1 MHLECR
7 ASTPAPEWGVL
18 EWIHSRSQKAP
29 QGHQI
34 DSYSLQ
40 TTLEE
45 TASRGLLSLFNTLRT
60 EFREFVDVN
69 RRMPNPN
76 RDGEEQTCLSLAAG
90 GGHSEIVKIL
100 VGEYTVDLD
109 VGRPLWWASRNGY
122 KEVVEILRD
131 SSDIDVNEEYNAS
144 APLGIAAL
152 RNHIDVMQTLLQHN
166 AIDVN
171 AAYDGRGDDY
181 TNGRTPLSMAVLSG
195 SLKAVRLMLAQPS
208 VDVNAMDLGG
218 RTPLSI
224 AAELKSPEEIIR
236 LLLEHKDINPTIT
249 DADGRDALWHHAEA
263 KNTLAAEIIN
273 ERLNAVTKQTKA
285 RWLRENTRKQESHRV
300 RMEQADRRWIVTQ
313 IVEDENWEELDKWI
327 VTKRPRKR
335 KRGSGCRPSPPRV
348 CPRKYLSPHV

>member
-1 MHLECR
+1 MHLECC
-7 ASTPAPEWGVL
+7 ASTPALELDVL
-18 EWIHSRSQKAP
+18 EWIHSGSQNAP

-34 DSYSLQ
+34 DRYLLQ
-40 TTLEE
+40 TTLEK

-60 EFREFVDVN
+60 DFREFVDVN
-69 RRMPNPN
+69 QRMPNPN

-100 VGEYTVDLD
+100 VREYTVDLD

-131 SSDIDVNEEYNAS
+131 SSDIDVNEEYSAS

-152 RNHIDVMQTLLQHN
+152 RNHIDVMKTLLQHDD
-166 AIDVN
+166 IDVN

-181 TNGRTPLSMAVLSG
+181 TNGRTPLSMAVSNG

-224 AAELKSPEEIIR
+224 AAELKSHEEIIR

-249 DADGRDALWHHAEA
+249 DADGRDALWHHAKA
-263 KNTLAAEIIN
+263 KNTLAAKMIKK
-273 ERLNAVTKQTKA
+273 RLNAVTKQTKA
-285 RWLRENTRKQESHRV
+285 RWLRENTGKKESHRV
-300 RMEQADRRWIVTQ
+300 RMEQADRRWTVTRL
-313 IVEDENWEELDKWI
+313 VEDENWEELDKWI
-327 VTKRPRKR
+327 VTKPSRKR
-335 KRGSGCRPSPPRV
+335 KLGSD
-348 CPRKYLSPHV
+348 